1 MNFRRK
7 TPWIALAA
15 AVLASA
21 CTSAPK
27 GEANRYEGTEGGSIN
42 AVEDNR
48 ALADDLAIKNAI
60 SKRQDGRLM
69 VQFDLE
75 NRTSSRLEFAWT
87 VDWYDAHGFQID
99 DATRRWEPVSLG
111 GSAAKT
117 LKIVAPRPEATQW
130 RLQVTSRDEVK

>member
-27 GEANRYEGTEGGSIN
+27 GEANRYEGTEGGTIN
-42 AVEDNR
+42 AVEENR
-48 ALADDLAIKNAI
+48 ALARELAIKNAL
-60 SKRQDGRLM
+60 SKRENDRLV

-75 NRTSSRLEFAWT
+75 NRRSSRLEFAWA
-87 VDWYDAHGFQID
+87 VDWFDAHGFQIA
-99 DATRRWEPVSLG
+99 DATRRWEPISISGYAVQ
-111 GSAAKT
+111 T
-117 LKIVAPRPEATQW
+117 LKVVAPRPEATSW